1 LQSLGLLASGA
12 GDGKIIVLELF
23 KAITPPV
30 QDGQRNGDGA
40 AEASAPST
48 AAEKRARDVPQVK
61 AVPIAAVRD
70 AHGVADVNCVSWLER
85 DNGRGAGVLA
95 SCADDGS
102 VRVWRVV
109 ADE

>member
-1 LQSLGLLASGA
+1 M
-12 GDGKIIVLELF
+12 LELF
-23 KAITPPV
+23 KVAPVPPAV
-30 QDGQRNGDGA
+30 DGDG
-40 AEASAPST
+40 EDT
-48 AAEKRARDVPQVK
+48 ATPAKKGRDIPQVK
-61 AVPIAAVRD
+61 AVPVAAVRD

-102 VRVWRVV
+102 VKVWRVT